1 MLHLSPAAG
10 RMKPDIQQFR
20 ANWFDSSRQRALAN
34 WVKLLVASG
43 TFQSQRFL
51 QQRIAT
57 SRIGL
62 GWNCGSEFFHED
74 LEQIW
79 PPVELFSHSSSIF
92 QQFNQL
98 NATSFQYS
106 KWPIS
111 RERPTRQIISR
122 GEKII
127 LQTSFWTIK
136 NTSVLG
142 KDYSLWIIPSLL
154 QLL

>member
-20 ANWFDSSRQRALAN
+20 ANRFDSSRQRALAN

-57 SRIGL
+57 SRTVEANFSMKTSSRYGL
-62 GWNCGSEFFHED
+62 
-74 LEQIW
+74 L
-79 PPVELFSHSSSIF
+79 LSSSPIPPPSSSSLINSMRLHF
-92 QQFNQL
+92 SIQSGQF
-98 NATSFQYS
+98 
-106 KWPIS
+106 P
-111 RERPTRQIISR
+111 
-122 GEKII
+122 EKGLPGKSSLGGKKNN